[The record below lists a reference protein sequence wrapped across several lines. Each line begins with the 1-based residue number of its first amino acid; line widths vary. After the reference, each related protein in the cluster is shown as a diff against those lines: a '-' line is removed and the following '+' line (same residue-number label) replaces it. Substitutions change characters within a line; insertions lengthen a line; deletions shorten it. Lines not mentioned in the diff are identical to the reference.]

1 VPEARPIKPAGALGL
16 WAFFSLAM
24 TLVGVWLGL
33 SGPRFGVAL
42 AVLLF
47 FFAGQVFFAAAGV
60 RDRVV
65 KWLGHAD
72 AVILPAVLLVA
83 YVVYAVGTGEFSWP
97 LLALA
102 FGYVVVPAAVALWA
116 GERPG
121 GAWQDYLLVALFWLP
136 VEFRLVYRLWPYP
149 SPATHALTILYALN
163 VAIMLFLVLRKL
175 DGVGYTIAW
184 GRRFGIN
191 ILAHYAIFAA
201 IAIPVGTGIHFIR
214 FAPSLARFQSLPT
227 AALGNLLF
235 TAWPEELLFRGLL
248 QNLLTRTLRSPLAGL
263 LVASVVFGLAH
274 LNNGPFPNWR
284 YVFLATIAGLFYGRV
299 WQKTGSLTASAIVHS
314 MVDLTWHALF
324 ASFWQ

>member
-1 VPEARPIKPAGALGL
+1 VAEARTIKPAGALGL

-24 TLVGVWLGL
+24 TLVGIWLGL
-33 SGPRFGVAL
+33 SGYRFIVAL

-47 FFAGQVFFAAAGV
+47 FFAGQVLFAAAGV
-60 RDRVV
+60 RERVS
-65 KWLGHAD
+65 KLLGHAD
-72 AVILPAVLLVA
+72 AAILPAVLLLA
-83 YVVYAVGTGEFSWP
+83 YVVYAVGTGGFSWA

-102 FGYVVVPAAVALWA
+102 FGYVIVPAAVALRA
-116 GERPG
+116 GERPAG
-121 GAWQDYLLVALFWLP
+121 SWHDYLLVALFWLP
-136 VEFRLVYRLWPYP
+136 VEFHLVYRLWPYP
-149 SPATHALTILYALN
+149 SAASHALTIAYALN
-163 VAIMLFLVLRKL
+163 VAIMVFLLLRKL

-184 GRRFGIN
+184 GRGFGIN

-201 IAIPVGTGIHFIR
+201 FAIPVGMGIHFIR
-214 FAPSLARFQSLPT
+214 FAPSLARLTSLPT

-235 TAWPEELLFRGLL
+235 TAWPEELLFRGLI
-248 QNLLTRTLRSPLAGL
+248 QNLLSRTLRSPLAGL

-314 MVDLTWHALF
+314 MVDITWHALF

>member
-1 VPEARPIKPAGALGL
+1 VPAPKQIPPAGALGL

-24 TLVGVWLGL
+24 TLIGVWLELG
-33 SGPRFGVAL
+33 GHRFAVAL

-47 FFAGQVFFAAAGV
+47 LFAGQIFFAAADV
-60 RDRVV
+60 RERIA
-65 KWLGHAD
+65 KLLGPAD
-72 AVILPAVLLVA
+72 AVILPAVLLAA
-83 YVVYAVGTGEFSWP
+83 YIVYAVGAAGFSWK

-102 FGYVVVPAAVALWA
+102 FAYVVAPAAVALWA
-116 GERPG
+116 GERPA
-121 GAWQDYLLVALFWLP
+121 GAWHDYLLVCLFWLP

-149 SPATHALTILYALN
+149 SAANHALTILFAVN
-163 VAIMLFLVLRKL
+163 VAIMAFLFLREL

-184 GRRFGIN
+184 GSGFGIQ

-201 IAIPVGTGIHFIR
+201 FAIPVGIGIHFIR
-214 FAPSLARFQSLPT
+214 FAPTLARLKSLPI

-248 QNLLTRTLRSPLAGL
+248 QNLLSRTLRSPVAGL

-274 LNNGPFPNWR
+274 LNNGPFPDWR
-284 YVFLATIAGLFYGRV
+284 YVFLATVAGLFYGRV

-314 MVDLTWHALF
+314 MVDVTWHALF